1 MRSVARRKCAGPVS
15 EYMPT
20 DSDSDARD
28 DRGRYTAEYT
38 EDEILKAVH
47 DHAPAST
54 KEIAD
59 AVGCSRQNADR
70 RLRELRERGVVASK
84 KTGPAL
90 VWWLDDSAFARR
102 LSRASIANQYG
113 DDYFAENPDWAD
125 DLPDLGENA

>member
-1 MRSVARRKCAGPVS
+1 
-15 EYMPT
+15 MPT

-28 DRGRYTAEYT
+28 THGRYTPEYAD
-38 EDEILKAVH
+38 EEILEAVRE
-47 DHAPAST
+47 HAPAST

-70 RLRELRERGVVASK
+70 RLRQLRERGAVASK

-102 LSRASIANQYG
+102 LSRKSIADTYG
-113 DDYFAENPDWAD
+113 DDYFAENPGWAD

>member
-1 MRSVARRKCAGPVS
+1 
-15 EYMPT
+15 MPT
-20 DSDSDARD
+20 DSDSDTRD
-28 DRGRYTAEYT
+28 THGRYTPEYAD
-38 EDEILKAVH
+38 EEILEAVRE
-47 DHAPAST
+47 HAPAST

-70 RLRELRERGVVASK
+70 RLRQLRERGAVASK

-102 LSRASIANQYG
+102 LSRKSVADTYG
-113 DDYFAENPDWAD
+113 DDYFAENPSWAD